1 MYRILIS
8 KPNMPKDN
16 WQFYKVTTSEVDPET
31 QEIIK
36 TTSIY
41 ECDTLAELAEKYT
54 ELLQNA
60 TAATVLP
67 VDMLKVEMN
76 VEITDETNA

>member
-1 MYRILIS
+1 MYRILIN

-16 WQFYKVTTSEVDPET
+16 WQFYKITTSEVDPET
-31 QEIIK
+31 QEVIK

-41 ECDTLAELAEKYT
+41 EAETLAELAEKYT

-60 TAATVLP
+60 TASTVLP

>member
-1 MYRILIS
+1 MYRILIT

-16 WQFYKVTTSEVDPET
+16 WQFYKVTTSEVDPESG
-31 QEIIK
+31 EVVK

-41 ECDTLAELAEKYT
+41 EAETLSELADKYI

-60 TAATVLP
+60 TASTVLP

-76 VEITDETNA
+76 VEITDETDT

>member
-1 MYRILIS
+1 MYRILIN
-8 KPNMPKDN
+8 KPNMPKDS
-16 WQFYKVTTSEVDPET
+16 WQFYKITNSEIDPET
-31 QEIIK
+31 QEVVK

-41 ECDTLAELAEKYT
+41 ECNSLEDLAEKYT

-60 TAATVLP
+60 TAATVIP

-76 VEITDETNA
+76 VEITDETTE